1 MLLVLSEEHKEHLNF
16 LNKVDAAVVG
26 EFGRIALEFIM
37 RGTSPKVYEGAAR
50 KLSVPVEVVRH
61 GVEGLMY
68 LMTQS
73 SKHMV
78 PCPLSHITLNVLAE
92 QLNDWSVIKCLCQM
106 YQQHRSEIRSIL
118 SLVSTSLPAYHNLEW
133 RLDVQLASRS
143 LRQQVAPT
151 LATKLHLTHGRGSGT
166 EQSCRVLHM
175 DLGTLLHLISIL
187 EGALS
192 TLKSTHARRILRNI
206 K

>member
-78 PCPLSHITLNVLAE
+78 PCPLSHITLAGS
-92 QLNDWSVIKCLCQM
+92 WFP
-106 YQQHRSEIRSIL
+106 L
-118 SLVSTSLPAYHNLEW
+118 SHFPN
-133 RLDVQLASRS
+133 R
-143 LRQQVAPT
+143 
-151 LATKLHLTHGRGSGT
+151 
-166 EQSCRVLHM
+166 
-175 DLGTLLHLISIL
+175 LISFQAFSL
-187 EGALS
+187 CCRTFL
-192 TLKSTHARRILRNI
+192 
-206 K
+206 